1 MSIHTSPAANMARE
15 NSHPLGA
22 NSEAK
27 AAPMAAPSAVPANR
41 LQDRFH
47 DATSEDWTA
56 TIVLIVAQ

>member
-1 MSIHTSPAANMARE
+1 VRAHDHLVGRRV
-15 NSHPLGA
+15 L
-22 NSEAK
+22 
-27 AAPMAAPSAVPANR
+27 AAPSAVPANR